1 VANPEH
7 IKLKVVDQAHN
18 EIHYRVKVSAQFAK
32 LKKSYSERAGV
43 PLQSLRFYFDRRRI
57 HDTDTPALL
66 QMETDDA
73 IEVYEEQVGGDGQHF
88 LMVFMYGSNDHHN
101 RCHPCEE
108 RVGIPSDMS
117 SATGTVDGGA
127 AADWEH
133 IELKVLGQDSH
144 ETRFRVKLTTRLAK
158 LKKSYAE
165 AKRLQLR
172 ELRFLFDG
180 HTIQDRDT
188 PALLQM
194 LNGDVIEVY
203 PPQDGGDGGADDG
216 NHFQTV
222 STV

>member
-32 LKKSYSERAGV
+32 LKKSYSERAG
-43 PLQSLRFYFDRRRI
+43 
-57 HDTDTPALL
+57 
-66 QMETDDA
+66 MEADDA
-73 IEVYEEQVGGDGQHF
+73 IEVYEEQVGGNGQHF
-88 LMVFMYGSNDHHN
+88 LMVFMVLRHSD
-101 RCHPCEE
+101 E
-108 RVGIPSDMS
+108 RVGISGDMS

-144 ETRFRVKLTTRLAK
+144 ETRFRVKLTTRMGK

-180 HTIQDRDT
+180 HIIQDRDT

-203 PPQDGGDGGADDG
+203 PPQDGGDAGADDG